1 MRYDARMSRRM
12 LVLTTGDPTP
22 NVLASH
28 GPFSRMME
36 IAARGA
42 YDGAVEAIDA
52 RQGVPDTPPENV
64 FLVITGSS
72 AHIGDR
78 DPWVVAT
85 EAFLRRTRGARVPTI
100 GVCFGHQLLAQAC
113 GGEVIRNP
121 LGREIGSVGID
132 LHENDPILG
141 DKRTFLANATHL
153 DTVGTLPEGA
163 VSLARSAGDKNQI
176 IRFDDRTY
184 GLQFHPEI
192 DDDVMRGYLDARR
205 PILESE
211 GMDVD
216 ARKAA
221 VQKAPGAVDV
231 FRRLVGALA
240 RAD

>member
-1 MRYDARMSRRM
+1 M
-12 LVLTTGDPTP
+12 
-22 NVLASH
+22 
-28 GPFSRMME
+28 
-36 IAARGA
+36 
-42 YDGAVEAIDA
+42 
-52 RQGVPDTPPENV
+52 
-64 FLVITGSS
+64 
-72 AHIGDR
+72 
-78 DPWVVAT
+78 
-85 EAFLRRTRGARVPTI
+85 
-100 GVCFGHQLLAQAC
+100 
-113 GGEVIRNP
+113 IRNP

>member
-1 MRYDARMSRRM
+1 M

-36 IAARGA
+36 VAARGA
-42 YDGAVEAIDA
+42 YDGPVEAIDA
-52 RQGVPDTPPENV
+52 RRGLPDTPPESV

-72 AHIGDR
+72 ALIGDR

-85 EAFLRRTRGARVPTI
+85 EAFLRRTRDARVPTI
-100 GVCFGHQLLAQAC
+100 GVCFGHQLLAQAR

-121 LGREIGSVGID
+121 LGREIGSVGVD
-132 LHENDPILG
+132 LHLDGLNGAEPILG
-141 DKRTFLANATHL
+141 DRRTFLANATHL
-153 DTVGTLPEGA
+153 DTVGTLPDGA
-163 VSLARSAGDKNQI
+163 VSLARSPGDHNQI

-205 PILESE
+205 PILEAE

-231 FRRLVGALA
+231 FRRLIGALA
-240 RAD
+240 KAD